1 MSSTRARSPQ
11 SEAPPLPAA
20 AAVPPVPAAAPVLR
34 TPAAVSALPSIE
46 HVGNAYLLRWMFRF
60 LRPVKWIVFFNC
72 LYIALWVGAEA
83 LTTKQTARVVNEI
96 QNLGTGPGI
105 GNGLGF
111 WHWVAPSRIGL
122 RAVFAGLLGR
132 QVDFRFQIIGLML
145 IVAAYVSFR
154 YLRVVAGTKMSM
166 NMVYYIREAVYDKL
180 QRVGFGFHDAVSS
193 GQLINRAL
201 SDLQNVR
208 AFVETAVNQSL
219 EIGLTVGAY
228 IFLLITVS
236 KSIALLSL
244 VPLPL
249 WTYYILRFS
258 KTVQPAAKAVMEAED
273 RNVSIITENIAGVH
287 VVKAFASERQEIEKY
302 HANCDMFLTRVLKR
316 IRLFADFTPII
327 RMIAMGSNLSLF
339 LVAGLLMVNGHF
351 LAGDFMILGQA
362 MGAILTR
369 LQAVATINE
378 QYQNAIVSG
387 RRLYEVLFAPS
398 TVPEKQGGLALP
410 PGKGAVKF
418 ENVTFGYDPLK
429 PVLRDISFEVPG
441 GSIVAIVGP
450 TGAGKS
456 TLVNL
461 ISRFYDPQRGRISI
475 DGIDL
480 RDASLASVRTQVSF
494 VFQETY
500 LFSDTVAGNIA
511 YGRPHISE
519 GDIEAASR
527 LAQAHEFIETL
538 SHGYQTILGER
549 GSSLSG
555 GQRQRLAIARAIL
568 TNPRVLILD
577 DATAAVDPE
586 TEDLIR
592 RGMRVVMLGRTTFVI
607 AHRISTVKRADV
619 VLVVENGRI
628 TQIGTHDELMARD
641 GHYREIA
648 AVQLYGDDG
657 REPKGETEEESEHP
671 SHMHRL
677 RDPNVAKVA
686 VPEAQTADGESA

>member
-1 MSSTRARSPQ
+1 VGLAPSLRATLAGAIP
-11 SEAPPLPAA
+11 
-20 AAVPPVPAAAPVLR
+20 
-34 TPAAVSALPSIE
+34 SADQ
-46 HVGNAYLLRWMFRF
+46 VGNGFLLRWMFRF
-60 LRPVKWIVFFNC
+60 LKPVKWIVFFNC

-96 QNLGTGPGI
+96 QDFGTSARVANGP
-105 GNGLGF
+105 GF
-111 WHWVAPSRIGL
+111 WHWMTPSGFDV
-122 RAVFAGLLGR
+122 RAVLAGLCGR

-145 IVAAYVSFR
+145 VVVAYVSFR
-154 YLRVVAGTKMSM
+154 YLRVVSGAKMSM

-273 RNVSIITENIAGVH
+273 KNVSILTENIAGVH
-287 VVKAFASERQEIEKY
+287 VVKAFASERQEVDKY
-302 HANCDMFLTRVLKR
+302 NANCDLFLTRVLKR
-316 IRLFADFTPII
+316 IRLFADFTPVI

-387 RRLYEVLFAPS
+387 RRLYEVLYARS
-398 TVPEKQGGLALP
+398 TVPEKQGGHALP
-410 PGKGAVKF
+410 PGRGAVKF
-418 ENVTFGYDPLK
+418 ENVSFGYDPLK

-461 ISRFYDPQRGRISI
+461 IARFYDPQQGKISI
-475 DGIDL
+475 DGVDL
-480 RDASLASVRTQVSF
+480 RDASLASLRTQVSF

-500 LFSDTVAGNIA
+500 LFSDTVSGNIA

-519 GDIEAASR
+519 GDVEAAAR
-527 LAQAHEFIETL
+527 LAQAHEFIEAL
-538 SHGYQTILGER
+538 SEGYQTILGER

-592 RGMRVVMLGRTTFVI
+592 RGMRVVMQGRTTFII

-628 TQIGTHDELMARD
+628 TQIGTHAELMARD
-641 GHYREIA
+641 GHYQEIA

-657 REPKGETEEESEHP
+657 RAPEVTAEEESEHP

-677 RDPNVAKVA
+677 RDANMAKVE
-686 VPEAQTADGESA
+686 VPHAPMENAESA

>member
-1 MSSTRARSPQ
+1 
-11 SEAPPLPAA
+11 
-20 AAVPPVPAAAPVLR
+20 VPPVPAAAPVLR

-96 QNLGTGPGI
+96 QSLGTGPGI

-339 LVAGLLMVNGHF
+339 LVAGLLMVKGHF

-519 GDIEAASR
+519 GDIEAAAR

-657 REPKGETEEESEHP
+657 REPEGETEEESEHP

-686 VPEAQTADGESA
+686 VPEVQTVDEESA